1 MTEPAPEKQ
10 RQLAVRVASAASAA
24 EKEAIRL
31 WIEQLLEIK
40 ASALPATQK
49 AKQAL
54 APVLAEVGASLAVQ
68 DEFAKLSV
76 VGVGMKTHSG
86 VAATL
91 FKTLADVGVNIDLIS
106 TSEIRITV
114 AIDQGKADDAARAI
128 HTAFGLDKA

>member
-1 MTEPAPEKQ
+1 
-10 RQLAVRVASAASAA
+10 
-24 EKEAIRL
+24 
-31 WIEQLLEIK
+31 
-40 ASALPATQK
+40 
-49 AKQAL
+49 
-54 APVLAEVGASLAVQ
+54 
-68 DEFAKLSV
+68 
-76 VGVGMKTHSG
+76 MKTHSG

>member
-1 MTEPAPEKQ
+1 MIVQNVGQNGVANLTFTAP
-10 RQLAVRVASAASAA
+10 S
-24 EKEAIRL
+24 
-31 WIEQLLEIK
+31 LEVN
-40 ASALPATQK
+40 K